1 MHLALN
7 NSVKSLLKMLTYC
20 GMLRF
25 CVGFCLVLE
34 RNLLFLRRFLFKL
47 PAAVQ
52 VAVLDGFGDVSGT
65 DIRRFFQIGDGAGN
79 FQDAVIG
86 PGGQPQLVDGRF
98 QQGAGNIVDTAVFF
112 DVTVAHAGVTENFGA
127 RQPLG
132 LNLAGGGHPLAYRF

>member
-20 GMLRF
+20 SMLRF
-25 CVGFCLVLE
+25 CVGFCPVLE
-34 RNLLFLRRFLFKL
+34 RNLLFLRRLLFKL

-98 QQGAGNIVDTAVFF
+98 QQAAGNIVNPAVFF
-112 DVTVAHAGVTENFGA
+112 DVTIAHAGVAENFGA
-127 RQPLG
+127 RQSLR
-132 LNLAGGGHPLAYRF
+132 LNPAGGGHPIAYRF